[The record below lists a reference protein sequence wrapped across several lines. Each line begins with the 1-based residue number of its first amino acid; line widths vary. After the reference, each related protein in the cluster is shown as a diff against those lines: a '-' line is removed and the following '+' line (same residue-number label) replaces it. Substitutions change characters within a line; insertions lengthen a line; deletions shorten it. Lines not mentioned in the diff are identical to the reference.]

1 MPYLLALCLCEKENI
16 NEIRFVHAQ
25 HGNCISTAEWKGAQ
39 IIYGFLLLLV
49 VVVVMVMGFFVVVA
63 VVVFW
68 GHSFWRSL
76 WRRQHHVSV

>member
-1 MPYLLALCLCEKENI
+1 MKKENI

-63 VVVFW
+63 VVVF
-68 GHSFWRSL
+68 
-76 WRRQHHVSV
+76 